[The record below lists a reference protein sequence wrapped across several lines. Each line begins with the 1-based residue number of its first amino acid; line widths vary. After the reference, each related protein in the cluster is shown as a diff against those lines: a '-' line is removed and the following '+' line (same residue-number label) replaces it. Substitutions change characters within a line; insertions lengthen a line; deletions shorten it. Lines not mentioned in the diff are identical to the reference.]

1 MSLSSEGK
9 AGTISSWSS
18 LLRIKIALF
27 IFMLVLLGKSKKDFI
42 DRDRVIHCIKSY
54 SSKYICGNWL
64 LYFPLYNEE

>member
-9 AGTISSWSS
+9 GLFLAGPS

-42 DRDRVIHCIKSY
+42 DRDKVIHCIKSY